1 MEGKIIPIR
10 DISLD
15 GVKNLATNPKTHN
28 FLRLKEVKREQHLF
42 KQVFTFI
49 FQSTNIYI

>member
-15 GVKNLATNPKTHN
+15 GVKYLATNPKHT
-28 FLRLKEVKREQHLF
+28 FFKAKRS
-42 KQVFTFI
+42 KKRTTFV
-49 FQSTNIYI
+49 